1 MGAFLKQYKYN
12 IDMAPNRMQL
22 QSMTKK
28 GVETFKEY
36 AQRWREVAAQV
47 EPPLHDKE
55 MVAMF
60 IDTLQSPFNEHMVGS
75 VSLNF
80 TDMVI
85 IGERIEFGFKS
96 GKIAQ
101 GPLAAANTKKPGF
114 VPRRR
119 KEGEVQP
126 ASTAPHW
133 RNNTMSHFRPNYQ
146 QSVMYFVANTTP
158 IYHPRARL
166 QGFPGPPVP
175 SPTCA
180 KYCLPP

>member
-1 MGAFLKQYKYN
+1 
-12 IDMAPNRMQL
+12 MQL

-60 IDTLQSPFNEHMVGS
+60 IDTLQSPFYEHMVGS

-80 TDMVI
+80 ADMVI

-101 GPLAAANTKKPGF
+101 GSLAATNTKKPGF
-114 VPRRR
+114 VPGRR
-119 KEGEVQP
+119 KEGEV
-126 ASTAPHW
+126 
-133 RNNTMSHFRPNYQ
+133 
-146 QSVMYFVANTTP
+146 
-158 IYHPRARL
+158 
-166 QGFPGPPVP
+166 
-175 SPTCA
+175 
-180 KYCLPP
+180 